1 MTVSPVCQNMI
12 DVYEWKKVVRVRVRI
27 GGKHAGI
34 RSPDRPT
41 SYATAVTIQ
50 EKTGQSGA
58 QLTRV
63 VAKST
68 RSNCR

>member
-1 MTVSPVCQNMI
+1 M
-12 DVYEWKKVVRVRVRI
+12 VRVRVRI

-34 RSPDRPT
+34 RSPDRRP
-41 SYATAVTIQ
+41 SYATTITIQ

-63 VAKST
+63 RQIGRAVIADDVNRMTQSG
-68 RSNCR
+68 NLPNN